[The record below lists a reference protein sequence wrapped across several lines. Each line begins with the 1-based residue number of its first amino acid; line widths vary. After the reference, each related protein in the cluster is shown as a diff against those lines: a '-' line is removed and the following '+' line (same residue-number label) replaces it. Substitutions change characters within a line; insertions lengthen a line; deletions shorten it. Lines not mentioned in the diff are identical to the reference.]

1 MAFKYL
7 AQNSPMYKSSQGNN
21 TVDKLIYGEEV
32 EVLDQKENGRTKV
45 RFRSKAGWIKSQ
57 HLSSDPALEIYFIDV
72 GQGDSTF
79 LVTPGR
85 KKILVD
91 GGENDRALRFLAWK
105 YRLEDPA
112 AQQVTIDL
120 LVLTH
125 ADEDHIKGLV
135 HVISHPK
142 IKIKKIIHSGLA
154 TFKAGIFAEKLGDIS
169 TVNGAKYLVTSHN
182 HLDELDD
189 AKLATNFFKWK
200 QAITEDGDDI
210 DYTAVNS
217 STGFI
222 DIGDP
227 KITIEV
233 VGPKLDALPGSTS
246 AYRWFDDHSHT
257 INGHSVVLRVVCGD
271 VAILLAGDL
280 NTDGEDH
287 LLQDPQTATK
297 MDAHVLKAPHHGS
310 HEFSRKWLDAVNPQ
324 ISVISSGDDT
334 DHGHP
339 RAVFLGAMGN
349 SSRQPAYIFS
359 TEIAANFVKME
370 EELGRGTSDDSGQPL
385 REMYKRRLHGM
396 INVRTNGKTLYAARR
411 VASSYMWEY
420 YVIDK
425 PAARSK

>member
-1 MAFKYL
+1 
-7 AQNSPMYKSSQGNN
+7 
-21 TVDKLIYGEEV
+21 
-32 EVLDQKENGRTKV
+32 
-45 RFRSKAGWIKSQ
+45 
-57 HLSSDPALEIYFIDV
+57 
-72 GQGDSTF
+72 
-79 LVTPGR
+79 
-85 KKILVD
+85 
-91 GGENDRALRFLAWK
+91 
-105 YRLEDPA
+105 
-112 AQQVTIDL
+112 VTIDL

-125 ADEDHIKGLV
+125 ADEDHIGGLV

-142 IKIKKIIHSGLA
+142 IKIKKIVHSGLA
-154 TFKAGIFAEKLGDIS
+154 TFKAGIFDERLGNTL
-169 TVNGAKYLVTSHN
+169 TVNGTRYLVTRHN
-182 HLDELDD
+182 HLDELDNE
-189 AKLATNFFKWK
+189 KLAANFRKWK
-200 QAITEDGDDI
+200 QAIIDDGNDI
-210 DYTAVNS
+210 GYSAVNS
-217 STGFI
+217 TTGMI
-222 DIGDP
+222 DTGDP
-227 KITIEV
+227 KVTIEV
-233 VGPKLDALPGSTS
+233 VGPKLDMLSGGVP
-246 AYRWFDDHSHT
+246 AYRWFGDHSHT
-257 INGHSVVLRVVCGD
+257 INGHSVVLRVACGE
-271 VAILLAGDL
+271 VSILLAGDL

-287 LLQDPQTATK
+287 LLQDPQTAAK

-370 EELGRGTSDDSGQPL
+370 EKLGRGTSDDSGQPL

-425 PAARSK
+425 PAGRSK